1 MELTK
6 IREFIQK
13 NNIQPNDCTYH
24 TQRKLGS
31 NGKIKVLVIN
41 GEAQVEYICPNC
53 GNYEYLKK
61 EWRKP
66 FLVKCSKCG
75 ESIKVQKMKYL
86 IKKERKM
93 EKV

>member
-13 NNIQPNDCTYH
+13 NNIQLKDCDYY
-24 TQRKLGS
+24 TQRKLGK

-41 GEAQVEYICPNC
+41 GKAQVEYICPHC
-53 GNYEYLKK
+53 GNCEYLKK
-61 EWRKP
+61 EWKRP

-75 ESIKVQKMKYL
+75 KSIKVQKMRYL
-86 IKKERKM
+86 IKKERKI
-93 EKV
+93 EKI